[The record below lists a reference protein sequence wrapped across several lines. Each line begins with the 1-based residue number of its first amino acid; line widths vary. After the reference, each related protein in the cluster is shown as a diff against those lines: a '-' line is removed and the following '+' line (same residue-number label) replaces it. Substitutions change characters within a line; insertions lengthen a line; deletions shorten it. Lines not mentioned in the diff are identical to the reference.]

1 MTDQEIISS
10 FVKPILEKY
19 ADPIIKGIKGFAKD
33 EWEKFK
39 VDFDIVFKKYLN
51 NATEKY
57 SKIKT
62 ILYKTEPKYIYD
74 FFECP
79 YLKKGQ
85 ETAFKG
91 EDINRI
97 LDESNFII
105 VQGTGGIGKSTFLKH
120 LFLNEVS
127 HKELIPV
134 FIELKDIN
142 TLSNDYEITD
152 FIFQKLYVLGSTID
166 KKYMEYALK
175 SGCFLFLLDGYDEIL
190 SEKMDG
196 FFSKLESFCDQ
207 YSGNYYILSSRP
219 YSDFVEFQRFTVL
232 TLCSLSKKQAKSLI
246 SKIDYDTD
254 VKNRFIQALE
264 DNLYDRHRSF
274 ASNPL
279 LLNIMLLTFDNYAEI
294 PSKLHLFY
302 SNAFDTLYF
311 KHDATKAGYH
321 RELKCKLSADAFKKV
336 FSYFCFMTYY
346 QGKIEFTYDEI
357 ASVFKK
363 IKKSTEQ
370 FNTDD
375 YLYDLVNSIC
385 VLYKEGLN
393 YKFTHRSFQEYFT
406 AIFLKELSDSDMQNM
421 TIKLIKKDTYRVV
434 NDSALSMLRDMA
446 QQRFEQ
452 NVLIPLLKEV
462 EFTCSD
468 DNKYDFYFKARA
480 PILSFHS
487 LSEKSG
493 YRLFLRTNRNKD
505 LTGYLFDVA
514 RDYTDFGDNQRKE
527 HDLATQKLLNLLT
540 TERNIKTDCH
550 FSGLDFMEDDEVYSL
565 LKSTW
570 FGAVI
575 HTLSNLSLD
584 LEKKREDLEL
594 DLTGLLVD

>member
-1 MTDQEIISS
+1 MFLKCQLYYTN
-10 FVKPILEKY
+10 FNFL
-19 ADPIIKGIKGFAKD
+19 
-33 EWEKFK
+33 FK
-39 VDFDIVFKKYLN
+39 ICVNKNRPCYQQGRPRPVCQFN
-51 NATEKY
+51 R
-57 SKIKT
+57 KIKT

-85 ETAFKG
+85 ESAFKG

-127 HKELIPV
+127 RKELIPV

-142 TLSNDYEITD
+142 GLSNDYEMTD

-190 SEKMDG
+190 SEKMDD

-207 YSGNYYILSSRP
+207 YSRNYYILSSRP

-232 TLCSLSKKQAKSLI
+232 SLCSLSKKQAKSLI

-264 DNLYDRHRSF
+264 TNLYDRHKSF

-279 LLNIMLLTFDNYAEI
+279 LLNIML
-294 PSKLHLFY
+294 
-302 SNAFDTLYF
+302 
-311 KHDATKAGYH
+311 
-321 RELKCKLSADAFKKV
+321 
-336 FSYFCFMTYY
+336 
-346 QGKIEFTYDEI
+346 
-357 ASVFKK
+357 
-363 IKKSTEQ
+363 
-370 FNTDD
+370 
-375 YLYDLVNSIC
+375 
-385 VLYKEGLN
+385 
-393 YKFTHRSFQEYFT
+393 KFTHRSFQEYFT
-406 AIFLKELSDSDMQNM
+406 AIFLKELSDSDMQKM

-462 EFTCSD
+462 ELTCND
-468 DNKYDFYFKARA
+468 DNKYDFYYKARA

-493 YRLFLRTNRNKD
+493 YRLFLRTNRNKG

-514 RDYTDFGDNQRKE
+514 RDYTEFDSNRRKE
-527 HDLATQKLLNLLT
+527 YDLATQRLLNVLT
-540 TERNIKTDCH
+540 TERNVKTDCH
-550 FSGLDFMEDDEVYSL
+550 FSGLDFMEDDVVYSL

-575 HTLSNLSLD
+575 QTLSNLSMN
-584 LEKKREDLEL
+584 LEKKHEDLEL

>member
-166 KKYMEYALK
+166 KKYME
-175 SGCFLFLLDGYDEIL
+175 
-190 SEKMDG
+190 
-196 FFSKLESFCDQ
+196 
-207 YSGNYYILSSRP
+207 
-219 YSDFVEFQRFTVL
+219 
-232 TLCSLSKKQAKSLI
+232 
-246 SKIDYDTD
+246 
-254 VKNRFIQALE
+254 
-264 DNLYDRHRSF
+264 
-274 ASNPL
+274 
-279 LLNIMLLTFDNYAEI
+279 
-294 PSKLHLFY
+294 
-302 SNAFDTLYF
+302 
-311 KHDATKAGYH
+311 
-321 RELKCKLSADAFKKV
+321 
-336 FSYFCFMTYY
+336 
-346 QGKIEFTYDEI
+346 
-357 ASVFKK
+357 
-363 IKKSTEQ
+363 
-370 FNTDD
+370 
-375 YLYDLVNSIC
+375 
-385 VLYKEGLN
+385 
-393 YKFTHRSFQEYFT
+393 
-406 AIFLKELSDSDMQNM
+406 
-421 TIKLIKKDTYRVV
+421 
-434 NDSALSMLRDMA
+434 
-446 QQRFEQ
+446 
-452 NVLIPLLKEV
+452 
-462 EFTCSD
+462 
-468 DNKYDFYFKARA
+468 
-480 PILSFHS
+480 
-487 LSEKSG
+487 
-493 YRLFLRTNRNKD
+493 
-505 LTGYLFDVA
+505 
-514 RDYTDFGDNQRKE
+514 
-527 HDLATQKLLNLLT
+527 
-540 TERNIKTDCH
+540 
-550 FSGLDFMEDDEVYSL
+550 
-565 LKSTW
+565 
-570 FGAVI
+570 
-575 HTLSNLSLD
+575 
-584 LEKKREDLEL
+584 
-594 DLTGLLVD
+594 